1 MLSFTLL
8 LAAFALGWL
17 CGALM
22 LWIALNWFS
31 PR

>member
-22 LWIALNWFS
+22 LWIALTWLS
-31 PR
+31 AR

>member
-22 LWIALNWFS
+22 LGIALTWFS
-31 PR
+31 SR

>member
-1 MLSFTLL
+1 MVSFTQL

-17 CGALM
+17 CGALV
-22 LWIALNWFS
+22 LWIAVTWLS